1 MVVVEG
7 GNVLN
12 HVHVKGR
19 GIVREEDMSGWNMSR
34 GNMSGS

>member
-12 HVHVKGR
+12 RVKGR